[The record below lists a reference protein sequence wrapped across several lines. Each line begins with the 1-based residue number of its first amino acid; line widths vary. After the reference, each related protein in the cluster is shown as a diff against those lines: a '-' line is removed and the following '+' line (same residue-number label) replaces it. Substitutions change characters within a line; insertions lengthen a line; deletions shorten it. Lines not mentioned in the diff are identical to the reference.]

1 MRPSFFAAVA
11 AAALV
16 ALPTATP
23 AEPLKHGHVKPLVAI
38 LVDAAGAETTDTL
51 VPYSVLKESGAADV
65 VLVATRPGPVHLMPA
80 RISLV
85 RPSLD
90 PAQGAHEGREG
101 NEENQGLFA
110 RTQRG
115 WGVE

>member
-51 VPYSVLKESGAADV
+51 VPYSVLKESAERA
-65 VLVATRPGPVHLMPA
+65 LPPSPTCRKPPTRKPPTRKLLSPP
-80 RISLV
+80 
-85 RPSLD
+85 PSM
-90 PAQGAHEGREG
+90 
-101 NEENQGLFA
+101 
-110 RTQRG
+110 RTPPSR
-115 WGVE
+115 